1 MKALVKRFL
10 AEESGQGMTEYALIL
25 ALVAIA
31 AIAVLGFL
39 GDEINGVFQKTVDTL
54 KGATSE

>member
-54 KGATSE
+54 KGATS